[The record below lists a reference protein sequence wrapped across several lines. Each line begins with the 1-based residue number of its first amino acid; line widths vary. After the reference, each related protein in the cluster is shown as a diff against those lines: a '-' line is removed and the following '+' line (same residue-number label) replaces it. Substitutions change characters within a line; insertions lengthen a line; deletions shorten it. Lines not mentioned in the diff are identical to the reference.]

1 MLKPLAATAKAAS
14 LPSGMAAT
22 LAAAIGVV
30 AIVAVAPEPAWAK
43 NDKSSSSSKSNG
55 NGNGNSNGSGATGG
69 QAAPVVL
76 PVCALSDL
84 SPGAAACS
92 GFFQGNLLNNSSPD
106 VSAQLAALN
115 AIGLS
120 DWDGSLVEPQ
130 MNLSSSLVDF
140 QTALNGVT
148 WVGIHFGA
156 GTNSPS
162 PQTPGGVTGF
172 YRFDAGVNL
181 ASFMLSYGSASAARL
196 YATGPAPVIPPPV
209 ITPTNEPEPPSMDAP
224 PSNGAVGAVPEP
236 ATWAM
241 MILGFGAA
249 GAFLRRRRA
258 ALA

>member
-1 MLKPLAATAKAAS
+1 MSKPLAVTAKAAS

-22 LAAAIGVV
+22 LAAAIGVL

-43 NDKSSSSSKSNG
+43 NDKSSSSSKG
-55 NGNGNSNGSGATGG
+55 NGNGNSSGGG
-69 QAAPVVL
+69 ANSGQPAPVVL

-120 DWDGSLVEPQ
+120 NWDGSLVEPQ
-130 MNLSSSLVDF
+130 INLSSSLVDF

-172 YRFDAGVNL
+172 YRFDAGLNL

-209 ITPTNEPEPPSMDAP
+209 TTPTTEPAPPSMDP
-224 PSNGAVGAVPEP
+224 PPGNGPVGAVPEP

-249 GAFLRRRRA
+249 GALLRRRRA

>member
-1 MLKPLAATAKAAS
+1 MSKSPAVATHAVARLSDLTIALPMAVSLA
-14 LPSGMAAT
+14 
-22 LAAAIGVV
+22 
-30 AIVAVAPEPAWAK
+30 AIVAVAPLPAWAK
-43 NDKSSSSSKSNG
+43 NDKSSSSSKG
-55 NGNGNSNGSGATGG
+55 NGNGNSGA
-69 QAAPVVL
+69 QPAPVVL

-106 VSAQLAALN
+106 VAAQLAALN
-115 AIGLS
+115 TIGLS
-120 DWDGSLVEPQ
+120 NWDGSMAEPQ
-130 MNLSSSLVDF
+130 LNLTSSLVDF
-140 QTALNGVT
+140 QTALNGFT
-148 WVGIHFGA
+148 WIGIHFGA

-181 ASFMLSYGSASAARL
+181 ASFLLSYGSASAARL
-196 YATGPAPVIPPPV
+196 YATGPAPVVPPPV
-209 ITPTNEPEPPSMDAP
+209 TTPTNDPLDPPS
-224 PSNGAVGAVPEP
+224 SGGAVGAVPEP

-249 GAFLRRRRA
+249 GALLRRRRA

>member
-1 MLKPLAATAKAAS
+1 MSKSLAVTAQAAS
-14 LPSGMAAT
+14 RPAAMAVA
-22 LAAAIGVV
+22 LASVIGVV
-30 AIVAVAPEPAWAK
+30 AIVAVAPAPAWAK
-43 NDKSSSSSKSNG
+43 SNKPPSSSNG
-55 NGNGNSNGSGATGG
+55 NGNGNSGA
-69 QAAPVVL
+69 QPAPVVL

-106 VSAQLAALN
+106 VAAQLGALN

-120 DWDGSLVEPQ
+120 NWDGSLAEPQ
-130 MNLSSSLVDF
+130 LNLSSSLVDF

-148 WVGIHFGA
+148 WIGIHFGA

-172 YRFDAGVNL
+172 YRFDAGANL
-181 ASFMLSYGSASAARL
+181 ASFLLSYGSASAARL
-196 YATGPAPVIPPPV
+196 YATGSAPVIPPPV
-209 ITPTNEPEPPSMDAP
+209 TTPTNDPVPPSMDP
-224 PSNGAVGAVPEP
+224 PPGNGGVGAVPEP

-249 GAFLRRRRA
+249 GALLRRRRA